1 VYKEFDDDLALKCFF
16 MVAFSQL
23 LFPNTT
29 SYIRVAEVTWTDDVP
44 HIRNL
49 NWYKAMVDNLR

>member
-1 VYKEFDDDLALKCFF
+1 MILHILKCFF

-23 LFPNTT
+23 LFTNTT
-29 SYIRVAEVTWTDDVP
+29 YIKVAEVTWTDDVP

>member
-1 VYKEFDDDLALKCFF
+1 MMILHILKCFF

-29 SYIRVAEVTWTDDVP
+29 YIRVAEVTWTDDVP